1 MANSFDAVVVG
12 GGVVGLT
19 VAWRARRR
27 GLSVLVVERDRAGA
41 GASGVAA
48 GMLAPVTEADFG
60 DGPAIDLNLAG
71 LDRWPAFAAEL
82 AERSGIGTGYRR
94 SGALVVAVDRDD
106 AEVLDRIAGLQRS
119 LGLAAHQL
127 SGREARRLE
136 PGLSPRVSSAIEA
149 PEEGHADPAAVVAGL
164 RAAFLAEGGELREGT
179 VVQRLELSP
188 GDTRVEGIR
197 LADGTTVAAGR
208 AVLACGA
215 WSAGLEGLPPGEAPP
230 IRPVKGQILDLR
242 SAGGE
247 PLAERLIR
255 TPRCYVVSR
264 PDGRVA
270 IGATT
275 EERGFDV
282 RVTAEGVHS
291 LLEAAREVLP
301 DAGELV
307 FVAARAGLRPGT
319 PDNAPIVGHGG
330 VEGLLWATGHGR
342 HGVLLAP
349 ITGEAV
355 AAILCDEDPPEALAP
370 FGPER
375 FAHRGVA
382 AAGVAGA

>member
-136 PGLSPRVSSAIEA
+136 PGLSPRASSAIEA

>member
-82 AERSGIGTGYRR
+82 AERSGIPTGYRR

-136 PGLSPRVSSAIEA
+136 PGLSPRVASAIEA

-188 GDTRVEGIR
+188 GDTRVEGVR

-208 AVLACGA
+208 TVLACGA

-264 PDGRVA
+264 LDGRVA

-282 RVTAEGVHS
+282 RVTAEGVHG

-382 AAGVAGA
+382 AAGIAGA